1 MKFYYNLY
9 VSDELKGKEQEIIYK
24 LKRNKVQLNKYI
36 IAFAQNVKNHL
47 EFYDSVL
54 LLQKGWGKEPLFV
67 VGIADGYEGALH
79 LIENIV
85 SEVYEATGDVKI
97 RTYLSE
103 QQRKFEERKV

>member
-24 LKRNKVQLNKYI
+24 LKQDKVQLNKYLI
-36 IAFAQNVKNHL
+36 VLTQNPKNHL

-54 LLQKGWGKEPLFV
+54 LLQKRRGKEHLFI

-79 LIENIV
+79 LTASIV
-85 SEVYEATGDVKI
+85 SEVYEATGDVQI
-97 RTYLSE
+97 RSYLLE
-103 QQRKFEERKV
+103 QQRKFEDRKV